1 MQLVSNLKFQP
12 NTILPNRYI
21 HLQPYEKED
30 QLFILG
36 KKEKFHRL
44 AKQTDKI
51 LTSKEEEVE
60 SKMIG
65 KKQRMR
71 FLSSLKTD
79 AAAAAAAAAALLLL
93 LMVLLL
99 LLHCCCCC
107 FCYSSCTAA
116 SK

>member
-79 AAAAAAAAAALLLL
+79 AAADAAAAAASAAAAALLLL
-93 LMVLLL
+93 LLMLL
-99 LLHCCCCC
+99 LLHCCL
-107 FCYSSCTAA
+107 
-116 SK
+116 